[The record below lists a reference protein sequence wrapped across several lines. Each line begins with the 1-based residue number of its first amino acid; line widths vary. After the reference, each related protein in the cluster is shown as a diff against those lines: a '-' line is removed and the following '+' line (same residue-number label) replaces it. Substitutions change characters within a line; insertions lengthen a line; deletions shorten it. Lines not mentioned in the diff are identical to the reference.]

1 LICAAWTTW
10 RGTVDRARVEELEDR
25 AVEDAVFG
33 VGPIQVVD
41 LDELLVFVEGE
52 QRLRDPERLVD
63 RLRQPPEPRSDP
75 GDEIGVE

>member
-25 AVEDAVFG
+25 AVEYAVFG

-41 LDELLVFVEGE
+41 LDECLIFAKH
-52 QRLRDPERLVD
+52 
-63 RLRQPPEPRSDP
+63 
-75 GDEIGVE
+75 